1 MGQFPK
7 ISQVREFFEEIL
19 KILYYYRGRVV
30 FSFSG
35 VALGIL
41 SICVIITTIE
51 GANKKA
57 HDIFEILGPD
67 SIMIFGGGERQR
79 AARVRINTLTFR
91 DADLLQRVGGI
102 YDLMKVYQV
111 RNVTM
116 RYRDRN
122 WQTQVVGSTTNYFE
136 SMAWGFQVGS
146 VFTADDYTNAE
157 AVCVI
162 GSKVYDELFKGED
175 AVGKVILI
183 GKLPTKVIG
192 VLEERGGSTGGPNID
207 DRVIM
212 PLTTVTSRIA
222 NEKRYLSMLRLKTDR
237 DPDKTVEDVR
247 TVLRN
252 NHGLQGTADD
262 DFTIRS
268 SKDILKFVT
277 VISGSLFL
285 FLGTASVVAL
295 IVSGF
300 VLANLFYLTI
310 QERRKDIGIRRA
322 YGASRRGILLS
333 FLFESILITLM
344 GGIAGILLSVILG
357 GTFEKLFDIPMLFSY
372 KVVVF
377 ALCFSFLT
385 GLLSGLRPALR
396 ASRIE
401 PIEAI
406 RG

>member
-1 MGQFPK
+1 MGLFQK
-7 ISQVREFFEEIL
+7 ISQGREFFEEIL

-30 FSFSG
+30 FSFAG
-35 VALGIL
+35 VTLGIL
-41 SICVIITTIE
+41 SICIIITTIE

-57 HDIFEILGPD
+57 KDIFEALGPD
-67 SIMIFGGGERQR
+67 SIMIFSGGERQR
-79 AARVRINTLTFR
+79 AARVRTSTLTVR
-91 DADLLQRVGGI
+91 DAEQIERVRGI
-102 YDLMKVYQV
+102 YDVMRTYSV

-116 RYRDRN
+116 RYRDRK
-122 WQTQVVGSTTNYFE
+122 WQTQIIGSTANYFD
-136 SMAWGFQVGS
+136 SMAWNFQVGS
-146 VFTADDYTNAE
+146 VFTSDDYANAE
-157 AVCVI
+157 AVCVL
-162 GSKVYDELFKGED
+162 GSNVYDELFRGQN
-175 AVGKVILI
+175 AIGKVILV

-192 VLEERGGSTGGPNID
+192 VLEERGGSVGGPRMD

-222 NEKRYLSMLRLKTDR
+222 NDKRYLSMLRLKTDR
-237 DPDKTVEDVR
+237 DMDKTIEDVR
-247 TVLRN
+247 TVVRR
-252 NHGLQGTADD
+252 NHGLQETADD

-268 SKDILKFVT
+268 SKDILAFVT

-295 IVSGF
+295 VVSGF

-322 YGASRRGILLS
+322 YGASKRGILLS
-333 FLFESILITLM
+333 FLFESILITLL
-344 GGIAGILLSVILG
+344 GGLAGILLSAILG
-357 GTFEKLFDIPMLFSY
+357 GTFERLFDIPMLFSY
-372 KVVVF
+372 KVVLF
-377 ALCFSFLT
+377 ALVFSFLT